1 MTCSR
6 AHGRVPSRCNYAP
19 DQNDDVSACA
29 KVCGNQSGCNKTIGV
44 YLTGKADCKG
54 NTTDPNAWMVPKKLK
69 CLRCLNF
76 NGKIFTGTC

>member
-6 AHGRVPSRCNYAP
+6 AHGRVPSRCNHVLNQ
-19 DQNDDVSACA
+19 DDDVSACT
-29 KVCGNQSGCNKTIGV
+29 KVCGNQIGCDKKIDV

-54 NTTDPNAWMVPKKLK
+54 NTMDPNAWMVPKKLA

-76 NGKIFTGTC
+76 GGRIYTARC